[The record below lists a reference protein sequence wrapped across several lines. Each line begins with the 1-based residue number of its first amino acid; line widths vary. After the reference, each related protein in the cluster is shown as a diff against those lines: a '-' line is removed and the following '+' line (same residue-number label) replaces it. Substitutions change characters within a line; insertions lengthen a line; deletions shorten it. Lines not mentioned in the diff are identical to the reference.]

1 MGSRAPAPTA
11 ALSGRIVDRKT
22 GQPIPGAHIK
32 LTNESDTSQTYLA
45 TSGADGTFLLTGLPA
60 RAYKLEA
67 TFVGYAPFLKTYT
80 LDKRSIDAGDLAL
93 SQIAI
98 PQPEVVVE
106 GKVPPAVQKTDT
118 TEYNAGAFKTH
129 PDATAEELVAKMPGI
144 TVDNG
149 SVKAQGEDVG
159 QVLVDGKPF
168 FGSDPTLA
176 LRNLPADAI
185 EKIQVFDKLSDQA
198 EFTGFDD
205 GQSVKT
211 INMITRRDKRN
222 QQFGKS
228 YGGYGDEGRYLT
240 GGGVNYFHDD
250 TRLSVIGISN
260 NVNQQNFSA
269 QDLLRVLGNTNQRGF
284 SAGGGFPG
292 RRGRGGGGGGG
303 GGFGGGQFQGGPG
316 NSSNFLVGQQ
326 NGIVSTSSVG
336 TNYTDQWGSHF
347 AVNQSYFFNLTNGQ
361 NDQVLNRQYFGSPDS
376 AILYNESTNS
386 GTRNYNHRIDT
397 SVEDTVDSSNAT
409 IAQPPPLYLL

>member
-1 MGSRAPAPTA
+1 MGSRAPAQTA
-11 ALSGRIVDRKT
+11 GLSGRIVDRKT

-32 LTNESDTSQTYLA
+32 LTNESDTSQTYLS
-45 TSGADGTFLLTGLPA
+45 TSGADGTFMLTGLPA

-67 TFVGYAPFLKTYT
+67 TFVGYAPFLRTYT

-98 PQPEVVVE
+98 PQPEVVAE

-118 TEYNAGAFKTH
+118 TEYNAGAVKTH
-129 PDATAEELVAKMPGI
+129 PHPTAEELVAKMPGI

-228 YGGYGDEGRYLT
+228 YAGYGDAGNYLT
-240 GGGVNYFHDD
+240 GGGFNFFHND
-250 TRLSVIGISN
+250 TRLSLIGISN
-260 NVNQQNFSA
+260 NVNQQNFSQ
-269 QDLLRVLGNTNQRGF
+269 QDLLGVLGNSNQRGF
-284 SAGGGFPG
+284 SAGGGFSG
-292 RRGRGGGGGGG
+292 RRTRGGGGGGG
-303 GGFGGGQFQGGPG
+303 GGFGGGGGGGQFQGGSG
-316 NSSNFLVGQQ
+316 NASNFLVGQQ
-326 NGIVSTSSVG
+326 NGITTTNSVG
-336 TNYTDQWGSHF
+336 TNYTDTWGSQL
-347 AVNQSYFFNLTNGQ
+347 AVNQSYFFNLADGR
-361 NDQVLNRQYFGSPDS
+361 NDQGNGRVHRILEPNRSGGWNSGSRRSYARRRGWLNRVC
-376 AILYNESTNS
+376 
-386 GTRNYNHRIDT
+386 RN
-397 SVEDTVDSSNAT
+397 
-409 IAQPPPLYLL
+409 